1 MSRSALIVSLFA
13 LVAAGAA
20 QAQGVAPS
28 PAQMHEQAIV
38 LDTHFDTPANFS
50 APGWS
55 IMDRHDFAVDGT
67 QVDYPRMVE
76 GGVDGGVFVVF
87 TPHRGR
93 GAVADMWS
101 RDHAL
106 LRATEILQMTARHHE
121 HFTLVTTPAQAR
133 AAVAEGKKFVFIS
146 LENGAPLAG
155 DLSLMETFYKMGVR
169 MMGPVHVSN
178 NDLSDSSTDPS
189 GPEWNGLSDKGR
201 AFVRHANDLGIV
213 IDPSHASDTAF
224 DQMLE
229 LSRAPLILSHSG
241 VKAVHDHPRNIP
253 DDLLRK
259 LAAKGGVVQ
268 INAFSGYMVE
278 TPRIPERIAALAALT
293 AKYGPQRD
301 VSPDQ
306 REAYLAE
313 RAAIEAQYPVPRADL
328 DDLMAHILHVVKLVG
343 IDHVGLSGDFDGGG
357 GVEGLEDV
365 TDFPK
370 LTRRL
375 VAAGFTQ
382 SDLDKF
388 WGGNVLRVMEQVQ
401 AAATR

>member
-1 MSRSALIVSLFA
+1 MHPRALLASLIVLSLPAAA
-13 LVAAGAA
+13 LA
-20 QAQGVAPS
+20 QTPRE
-28 PAQMHEQAIV
+28 MHEAAIV

-55 IMDRHDFAVDGT
+55 IMDRHDYAIDGT

-87 TPHRGR
+87 TPQRGR
-93 GAVADMWS
+93 DAVADMWS

-106 LRATEILQMTARHHE
+106 TRTAEILQMTARHHE

-133 AAVAEGKKFVFIS
+133 TAVAEGKKFVFIS

-155 DLSLMETFYKMGVR
+155 DLSLMESFYKLGVR
-169 MMGPVHVSN
+169 MMGPVHFAN
-178 NDLSDSSTDPS
+178 NDLADSSTDPG
-189 GPEWNGLSDKGR
+189 GPEWNGLSEKGR
-201 AFVRHANDLGIV
+201 QFVRHANDLGIV
-213 IDPSHASDTAF
+213 IDPSHASDAAL

-241 VKAVHDHPRNIP
+241 VKAVYDHPRNIP

-259 LAAKGGVVQ
+259 LAAKGGVIQ
-268 INAFSGYMVE
+268 INAFSGYMVD
-278 TPRIPERIAALAALT
+278 TPRIPERIAAMAALN

-301 VSPDQ
+301 VPAER

-313 RAAIEAQYPVPRADL
+313 RAAIEARYPLPQANL
-328 DDLMAHILHVVKLVG
+328 DDLMAHILHVVNTVG

-357 GVEGLEDV
+357 GIVGLEDV
-365 TDFPK
+365 TAFPA
-370 LTRRL
+370 LTERL

-388 WGGNVLRVMEQVQ
+388 WGGNVLRVMEVIQ

>member
-1 MSRSALIVSLFA
+1 MHPRALLASLIVLSLPAAA
-13 LVAAGAA
+13 LA
-20 QAQGVAPS
+20 QTPRE
-28 PAQMHEQAIV
+28 MHEAAIV

-55 IMDRHDFAVDGT
+55 IMDRHDYAIDGT

-87 TPHRGR
+87 TPQRGR
-93 GAVADMWS
+93 DAVADMWS

-106 LRATEILQMTARHHE
+106 TRTAEILQMTARHHE
-121 HFTLVTTPAQAR
+121 HFTLVTTPAEAR

-155 DLSLMETFYKMGVR
+155 DLSLMESFYKLGVR
-169 MMGPVHVSN
+169 MMGPVHFAN
-178 NDLSDSSTDPS
+178 NDLADSSTDPG
-189 GPEWNGLSDKGR
+189 GPEWNGLSEKGR
-201 AFVRHANDLGIV
+201 QFVRHANDLGIV
-213 IDPSHASDTAF
+213 IDPSHASDAAL

-241 VKAVHDHPRNIP
+241 VKAVYDHPRNIP

-259 LAAKGGVVQ
+259 LAAKGGVIQ
-268 INAFSGYMVE
+268 INAFSGYMVD
-278 TPRIPERIAALAALT
+278 TPRIPERIAAMAALN

-301 VSPDQ
+301 VPAER

-313 RAAIEAQYPVPRADL
+313 RAAIEARYPLPQADL
-328 DDLMAHILHVVKLVG
+328 DDLMAHILHVVKTVG

-357 GVEGLEDV
+357 GIIGLEDV
-365 TDFPK
+365 TAFPA
-370 LTRRL
+370 LTERL

-388 WGGNVLRVMEQVQ
+388 WGGNVLRVMEVIQ

>member
-1 MSRSALIVSLFA
+1 MSLPAAAL
-13 LVAAGAA
+13 A
-20 QAQGVAPS
+20 QTPRE
-28 PAQMHEQAIV
+28 MHEAAIV

-55 IMDRHDFAVDGT
+55 IMDRHDYAIDGT

-87 TPHRGR
+87 TPQRGR
-93 GAVADMWS
+93 DAVADMWS

-106 LRATEILQMTARHHE
+106 TRTAEILQMTARHHE
-121 HFTLVTTPAQAR
+121 HFTLVTTPAEAR

-155 DLSLMETFYKMGVR
+155 DLSLMESFYKLGVR
-169 MMGPVHVSN
+169 MMGPVHFAN
-178 NDLSDSSTDPS
+178 NDLADSSTDPG
-189 GPEWNGLSDKGR
+189 GPEWNGLSEKGR
-201 AFVRHANDLGIV
+201 QFVRHANDLGIV
-213 IDPSHASDTAF
+213 IDPSHASDAAL

-241 VKAVHDHPRNIP
+241 VKAVYDHPRNIP

-259 LAAKGGVVQ
+259 LAAKGGVIQ
-268 INAFSGYMVE
+268 INAFSGYMVD
-278 TPRIPERIAALAALT
+278 TPRIPERIAAMAALN

-301 VSPDQ
+301 VPAER

-313 RAAIEAQYPVPRADL
+313 RAAIEARYPLPQADL
-328 DDLMAHILHVVKLVG
+328 DDLMAHILHVVKTVG

-357 GVEGLEDV
+357 GIIGLEDV
-365 TDFPK
+365 TAFPA
-370 LTRRL
+370 LTERL

-388 WGGNVLRVMEQVQ
+388 WGGNVLRVMEVIQ

>member
-1 MSRSALIVSLFA
+1 MFRRALLASLIALSAPAAA
-13 LVAAGAA
+13 LAQSAAE
-20 QAQGVAPS
+20 
-28 PAQMHEQAIV
+28 MHEAAIV

-87 TPHRGR
+87 TPQRGR
-93 GAVADMWS
+93 DDIANMWS
-101 RDHAL
+101 RDHAM
-106 LRATEILQMTARHHE
+106 LRTAEILQMTARHHE
-121 HFTLVTTPAQAR
+121 HFQLVTTPAQAR

-146 LENGAPLAG
+146 LENGAPIAG
-155 DLSLMETFYKMGVR
+155 DISLIETFYRLGVR
-169 MMGPVHVSN
+169 MIGPVHFAN
-178 NDLSDSSTDPS
+178 NDLADSATDPN

-201 AFVRHANDLGIV
+201 EFVRHANDLGIA
-213 IDPSHASDTAF
+213 IDPSHASDTAL
-224 DQMLE
+224 DQMLD

-241 VKAVHDHPRNIP
+241 VKAVYDHPRNIP

-259 LAAKGGVVQ
+259 LADKGGVIQ
-268 INAFSGYMVE
+268 INAFSGYMID
-278 TPRIPERIAALAALT
+278 TPRDPARLAAFAALN

-301 VSPDQ
+301 VKPEQ

-313 RAAIEAQYPVPRADL
+313 RAAIEARYAIPRADL
-328 DDLMAHILHVVKLVG
+328 DDLMEHILHVVKTVG
-343 IDHVGLSGDFDGGG
+343 IDHVGISGDFDGGG
-357 GVEGLEDV
+357 GIDGLEDV
-365 TDFPK
+365 TDFPA
-370 LTRRL
+370 LTERL

-382 SDLDKF
+382 EDLDKF
-388 WGGNVLRVMEQVQ
+388 WGGNMLRAMEQIQ

>member
-1 MSRSALIVSLFA
+1 MFRRALLASF
-13 LVAAGAA
+13 LVLAASGAHA
-20 QAQGVAPS
+20 QAPT
-28 PAQMHEQAIV
+28 PAQMHERAIV

-50 APGWS
+50 ARGWS
-55 IMDRHDFAVDGT
+55 IMDRHDYAVDGT

-87 TPHRGR
+87 TPQRGR
-93 GAVADMWS
+93 DVVADMWS

-106 LRATEILQMTARHHE
+106 LRTVEILEMTARHHE
-121 HFTLVTTPAQAR
+121 HFVLVTTADEAR
-133 AAVAEGKKFVFIS
+133 AAVAEGRKFVFIS

-155 DLSLMETFYKMGVR
+155 DLSLMQTFYRLGVR
-169 MMGPVHVSN
+169 MMGPVHFAN
-178 NDLSDSSTDPS
+178 NDLADSSTDPA
-189 GPEWNGLSDKGR
+189 GPEWGGLSEKGR

-213 IDPSHASDTAF
+213 IDPSHASDAAL

-229 LSRAPLILSHSG
+229 LSRAPLVLSHSG
-241 VKAVHDHPRNIP
+241 VKAVYDHPRNIP

-259 LAAKGGVVQ
+259 LADKGGVIQV
-268 INAFSGYMVE
+268 NAFSGYMVE
-278 TPRIPERIAALAALT
+278 TPRIPERNAALIALT
-293 AKYGPQRD
+293 EKYGPQRD
-301 VSPDQ
+301 VKPEQ

-313 RAAIEAQYPVPRADL
+313 RAAIEAKYPLPRANM
-328 DDLMAHILHVVKLVG
+328 DDLMQHILHVVETVG

-357 GVEGLEDV
+357 GIEGLEDV
-365 TDFPK
+365 TTFPA
-370 LTRRL
+370 LTERL

-401 AAATR
+401 AAAAR

>member
-1 MSRSALIVSLFA
+1 PRE
-13 LVAAGAA
+13 
-20 QAQGVAPS
+20 
-28 PAQMHEQAIV
+28 MHEAAIV

-55 IMDRHDFAVDGT
+55 IMDRHDYAIDGT

-87 TPHRGR
+87 TPQRGR
-93 GAVADMWS
+93 DAVADMWS

-106 LRATEILQMTARHHE
+106 TRTAEILQMTARHHE
-121 HFTLVTTPAQAR
+121 HFTLVTTPAEAR

-155 DLSLMETFYKMGVR
+155 DLSLMESFYKLGVR
-169 MMGPVHVSN
+169 MMGPVHFAN
-178 NDLSDSSTDPS
+178 NDLADSSTDPG
-189 GPEWNGLSDKGR
+189 GPEWNGLSEKGR
-201 AFVRHANDLGIV
+201 QFVRHANDLGIV
-213 IDPSHASDTAF
+213 IDPSHASDAAL

-241 VKAVHDHPRNIP
+241 VKAVYDHPRNIP

-259 LAAKGGVVQ
+259 LAAKGGVIQ
-268 INAFSGYMVE
+268 INAFSGYMVD
-278 TPRIPERIAALAALT
+278 TPRIPERIAAMAALN

-301 VSPDQ
+301 VPAER

-313 RAAIEAQYPVPRADL
+313 RAAIEARYPLPQADL
-328 DDLMAHILHVVKLVG
+328 DDLMAHILHVVKTVG

-357 GVEGLEDV
+357 GIIGLEDV
-365 TDFPK
+365 TAFPA
-370 LTRRL
+370 LTERL

-388 WGGNVLRVMEQVQ
+388 WGGNVLRVMEVIQ